1 MLEEGL
7 KGGGGNRLVGMV
19 FVLVLGMGDLP
30 EFEFGWY
37 IALGMGFC
45 VGRRLVDRVLLFPY
59 LISELLMFDTVDVE
73 EGQPGILGISCSCL
87 ALGFSSSLSFSFFF
101 YKCAED

>member
-1 MLEEGL
+1 MPDRYGT
-7 KGGGGNRLVGMV
+7 V

-37 IALGMGFC
+37 FALWNGFVC
-45 VGRRLVDRVLLFPY
+45 RRLVDRVLLFPY
-59 LISELLMFDTVDVE
+59 PISELLMFDTVDVE
-73 EGQPGILGISCSCL
+73 EGQPGIFGISCSFL
-87 ALGFSSSLSFSFFF
+87 ALDFSSSLSFSFSF